1 MHDIEP
7 FHRWRDEYDS
17 SEDRNSPFFG
27 RIYEEFYYTQKI
39 YNYFIHP
46 QWDEFG
52 SQTLYMK
59 VLYAD
64 YDLGFAIFE
73 MLGEWNDC
81 LYNDVM
87 YLKRDVADEFIRNG
101 INRFIIIGE
110 NILNFHASDDCYYE
124 EWYED
129 VRDEGGWICMLN
141 LLQHVEEEMRD
152 TGIQYYVNFG
162 SKFNDLNWRSL
173 SARHLVEKVENLMM
187 KRIGSGL

>member
-1 MHDIEP
+1 MHDIAP
-7 FHRWRDEYDS
+7 FQRWKDDYES
-17 SEDRNSPFFG
+17 SEDRYSPFFG

-64 YDLGFAIFE
+64 YETGFAVFE

-87 YLKRDVADEFIRNG
+87 YLKREVADEFIRNG
-101 INRFIIIGE
+101 IQKFIIIGE

-129 VRDEGGWICMLN
+129 IRDEGGWVCMLN
-141 LLQHVEEEMRD
+141 LLKHVEEEMRG
-152 TGIQYYVNFG
+152 TGIQYFLHFG
-162 SKFNDLNWRSL
+162 NRLNDVNWRSL
-173 SARHLVEKVENLMM
+173 TARNLLMLVESLMT
-187 KRIGSGL
+187 KAIGAG